1 MQSIFTFNLLIDDF
15 IHIKSVCIETVEY
28 TLLSHVHGKMD
39 IRSLSHGMGKYQ
51 ICNCAYTRAR
61 YSCKKAS
68 VVNAI
73 TEPHICSNIINRKN
87 TIIIYSR
94 IFLRKVRS
102 HQGKLEIVF

>member
-1 MQSIFTFNLLIDDF
+1 M
-15 IHIKSVCIETVEY
+15 ETVEY

-39 IRSLSHGMGKYQ
+39 IRSLSHGMGKHQ

-73 TEPHICSNIINRKN
+73 IEPRIGSNIMNRKN
-87 TIIIYSR
+87 RIIIYFR
-94 IFLRKVRS
+94 IFRRTW
-102 HQGKLEIVF
+102 HLEEIIPFN

>member
-1 MQSIFTFNLLIDDF
+1 M
-15 IHIKSVCIETVEY
+15 ETVEY

-39 IRSLSHGMGKYQ
+39 IRSLSRGMGKHQ

-73 TEPHICSNIINRKN
+73 IEPRIGSNIMNRKN
-87 TIIIYSR
+87 TINIYSR
-94 IFLRKVRS
+94 IFRRIWK
-102 HQGKLEIVF
+102 K

>member
-1 MQSIFTFNLLIDDF
+1 M
-15 IHIKSVCIETVEY
+15 ETVEY

-39 IRSLSHGMGKYQ
+39 IRSLSHGMGKHQ

-73 TEPHICSNIINRKN
+73 TEPHIGSNIINRKIQSLYTPEYFVVQLPYTKEN
-87 TIIIYSR
+87 
-94 IFLRKVRS
+94 
-102 HQGKLEIVF
+102 

>member
-1 MQSIFTFNLLIDDF
+1 M
-15 IHIKSVCIETVEY
+15 ETVEY

-39 IRSLSHGMGKYQ
+39 IRSLNHGMGKHQ

-73 TEPHICSNIINRKN
+73 TEPHMGSNIINRKN

-94 IFLRKVRS
+94 IFRRRVITTSSRKLAYTKED
-102 HQGKLEIVF
+102 QK

>member
-1 MQSIFTFNLLIDDF
+1 M
-15 IHIKSVCIETVEY
+15 ETVEY

-39 IRSLSHGMGKYQ
+39 IRSLSHGMGKHQ

-73 TEPHICSNIINRKN
+73 TEPDMGSNIINRKN

-94 IFLRKVRS
+94 IFRPFEGWGLRPSSRKLDYTKKIRNS
-102 HQGKLEIVF
+102 FLSGK

>member
-1 MQSIFTFNLLIDDF
+1 MILFIKTF
-15 IHIKSVCIETVEY
+15 CMETVEY

-68 VVNAI
+68 FVNAI
-73 TEPHICSNIINRKN
+73 TEPHMGSNIINRKN
-87 TIIIYSR
+87 TIIIYFRISR
-94 IFLRKVRS
+94 RTSGRKLAYTKEN
-102 HQGKLEIVF
+102 QKWLFKW

>member
-1 MQSIFTFNLLIDDF
+1 M
-15 IHIKSVCIETVEY
+15 ETVEY

-39 IRSLSHGMGKYQ
+39 IRSLNHGMGKHQ

-94 IFLRKVRS
+94 IFRRTITTSSRKLAYTKED
-102 HQGKLEIVF
+102 QK

>member
-1 MQSIFTFNLLIDDF
+1 M
-15 IHIKSVCIETVEY
+15 ETVEY

-39 IRSLSHGMGKYQ
+39 IRSLSHGMRKHQ

-87 TIIIYSR
+87 TIIKYSR
-94 IFLRKVRS
+94 IFRRTSGRRLTYTKEN
-102 HQGKLEIVF
+102 Q